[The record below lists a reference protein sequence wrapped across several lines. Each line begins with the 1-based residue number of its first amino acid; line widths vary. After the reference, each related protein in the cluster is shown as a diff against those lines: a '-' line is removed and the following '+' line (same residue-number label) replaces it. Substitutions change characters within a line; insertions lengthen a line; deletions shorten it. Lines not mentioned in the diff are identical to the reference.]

1 MLSYRRHTSGGGG
14 IYNVNVAETQ
24 SRQSRDSPIG
34 GGSYSIVDE
43 KVDNSTINADGMT
56 PITKHTHRKSVF
68 KKRGTSSPSMVSL
81 KIKKIHEYYMSN
93 FLLCKISFLKANYI
107 LNLIGPH

>member
-1 MLSYRRHTSGGGG
+1 M
-14 IYNVNVAETQ
+14 NVAETQ

-68 KKRGTSSPSMVSL
+68 KKRGTSSPSMVSP
-81 KIKKIHEYYMSN
+81 KT
-93 FLLCKISFLKANYI
+93 ISRFSPVKADPPCME
-107 LNLIGPH
+107 LGPLGAEM

>member
-1 MLSYRRHTSGGGG
+1 MQYSPLKFFLLSYRRHTSGGGG

-43 KVDNSTINADGMT
+43 KVDNSTSNADGMT
-56 PITKHTHRKSVF
+56 PVTKHTHRKSVF
-68 KKRGTSSPSMVSL
+68 KKRGTSSPSMVSV
-81 KIKKIHEYYMSN
+81 KIKNHMKITLVLNHYY
-93 FLLCKISFLKANYI
+93 AI
-107 LNLIGPH
+107 LIV